1 MTETYLT
8 FEIKDFENKLDHLID
23 QFHRVENEN
32 RSLKLKQDT
41 LIQEKTELLE
51 KVALARTQ
59 VEAMMTRLK
68 AMEDGS

>member
-59 VEAMMTRLK
+59 VEAMMNRLK